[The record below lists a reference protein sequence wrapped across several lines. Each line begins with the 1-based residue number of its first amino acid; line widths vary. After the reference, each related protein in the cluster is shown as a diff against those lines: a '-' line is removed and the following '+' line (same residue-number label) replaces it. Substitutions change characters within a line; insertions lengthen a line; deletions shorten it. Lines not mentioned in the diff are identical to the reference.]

1 MTLLLPFFAATL
13 GLIFGSFLNV
23 CIYRTPRALSIVAPR
38 SFCPECR
45 KQLSWFQNIPVL
57 SYLLLKGRC
66 GSCAQPIGIR
76 HPVVELL
83 TSILFVFVGFRYG
96 ATLAALKWAVFE
108 ALLMI
113 LFWTDL
119 EERILPDEVTLG
131 GSFAGIVFAS
141 VTVVPSSLGMLLF
154 HSWSERW
161 LSLLSAGIGAA
172 LLALP
177 IWLIALAYGRIR
189 KRDALGLGD
198 VKLLAM
204 IGIFLGPDNG
214 FVALLIG
221 AVGGAVVSILFLL
234 AAKKEASSYELP
246 FGSFLCVGA
255 ALVPLL
261 TESLHYSLAVP

>member
-1 MTLLLPFFAATL
+1 MTLLLLFFAATL

-23 CIYRTPRALSIVAPR
+23 CIYRIPRDLSIVAPR
-38 SFCPECR
+38 SFCPECG

-66 GSCAQPIGIR
+66 RNCSQPIGVRYPI
-76 HPVVELL
+76 VELV
-83 TSILFVFVGFRYG
+83 TSILFALVAFQYG
-96 ATLAALKWAVFE
+96 ATLAAGRWAVFE
-108 ALLMI
+108 ALLII

-131 GSFAGIVFAS
+131 GCFAGIVFAL
-141 VTVVPSSLGMLLF
+141 VTIVPSSLGMLLF
-154 HSWSERW
+154 HGLSERW
-161 LSLLSAGIGAA
+161 QSLLNAGIGAA
-172 LLALP
+172 LLAMP

-189 KRDALGLGD
+189 KRDTLGLGD

-221 AVGGAVVSILFLL
+221 VVGGAVVSIFFLL
-234 AAKKEASSYELP
+234 ATRKEASSYELP

-261 TESLHYSLAVP
+261 TGRLHYSLAVP